1 MARRPRAGRACLL
14 MLALLLAACAP
25 PTLPAPPRSEL
36 VIGIIGEP
44 ARVFEDPAG
53 AAIAALVYEPLV
65 RRTDTEELQPRL
77 VESIPTLENG
87 GAVLSDDAEGT
98 RLVATFRIREGAQWH
113 DRSPVQA
120 EDIRFAFERDRE
132 APAGSP
138 VRAAAERIE
147 RVDVVDDRS
156 ARVTYRAGERW
167 DLYALAPRALPRHL
181 LEGTGS
187 SAEYASRPIHAG
199 PYVISAR
206 SSGAFELVPFESHVM
221 DRPEIDRILVRTFVD
236 RTALLA
242 AIGRGAIDVAPFP
255 ALDADLARTLDR
267 TADGTTL
274 QVLYRPAQAVAMLRL
289 GPPFS
294 EFAVRQAIAVAID
307 RERISRSVFSG
318 RVRAPASY
326 LVPPLWAAAEIGP
339 GRGPDAS
346 QAAAR
351 LSAAGWRRGT
361 FGTVQ
366 RDGIQLA
373 GTILVPSG
381 APALEDVAYGVAAD
395 LAALGIAIGVSE
407 LDAAEIGRR
416 VTSGEIELAVVP
428 ESADDPLT
436 ATDRYRG
443 LVSPWYDLLADAAR
457 GAPGRAE
464 QRSLYEDLQR
474 LWSEASPAVPLY
486 QILKVDVV
494 PARLEGVRPA
504 AHGAPITWNAGEWRM
519 APGP

>member
-1 MARRPRAGRACLL
+1 MARRSGLGRAWIAV
-14 MLALLLAACAP
+14 LALLLASCTP
-25 PTLPAPPRSEL
+25 SPLPAPQRSEI
-36 VIGIIGEP
+36 VIGIVGEP
-44 ARVFEDPAG
+44 AGVLEDPGA

-65 RRTDTEELQPRL
+65 RRTDAEELEPRL
-77 VESIPTLENG
+77 VETVPTLENG
-87 GAVLSDDAEGT
+87 GAVLSHDPEGT
-98 RLVATFRIREGAQWH
+98 RLVATFRIRDSARWH
-113 DRSPVQA
+113 DGSPVQA

-132 APAGSP
+132 APDGSP

-147 RVDVVDDRS
+147 RVEVVDDRS
-156 ARVTYRAGERW
+156 ARVTYRSGERW

-181 LEGTGS
+181 LD
-187 SAEYASRPIHAG
+187 SADYASRPIHAG

-206 SSGAFELVPFESHVM
+206 STDTFELVAFDSHVI
-221 DRPEIDRILVRTFVD
+221 DQPEIDRILVRTFAD

-294 EFAVRQAIAVAID
+294 ELAVRQAIAVAID

-339 GRGPDAS
+339 GLGPDAG

-351 LSAAGWRRGT
+351 LAAAGWRRGT

-366 RDGIQLA
+366 RDEVQLA
-373 GTILVPSG
+373 GRILVPSG

-395 LAALGIAIGVSE
+395 LAQLGMAIGVSE
-407 LDAAEIGRR
+407 LDAAEIRRR
-416 VTSGEIELAVVP
+416 VASGEIELALLP
-428 ESADDPLT
+428 ESADDPLM

-443 LVSPWYDLLADAAR
+443 LVSPWYDLIADAAR
-457 GAPGRAE
+457 AAPGRAE
-464 QRSLYEDLQR
+464 QRSLYEELQR

-486 QILKVDVV
+486 QVLKVDVV
-494 PARLEGVRPA
+494 PARLVGVRPA

-519 APGP
+519 ATGP